1 MASKIE
7 KFTLKNL
14 AQMFVD
20 FDRISSQEWDEK
32 YGKRAA
38 ILSKHF
44 QMKSGDFVLDT
55 LREAM
60 EVVLVSGTP
69 IVLYVM

>member
-1 MASKIE
+1 MKKTTETI
-7 KFTLKNL
+7 TLKYL

-44 QMKSGDFVLDT
+44 QMEAGDFVLDT

-60 EVVLVSGTP
+60 EVVLVSGSP

>member
-32 YGKRAA
+32 HGKRAA

-44 QMKSGDFVLDT
+44 QMEAGDFVLDT
-55 LREAM
+55 IRRAM
-60 EVVLVSGTP
+60 ETVLISKQAIT
-69 IVLYVM
+69 LYVM